1 MEDIKET
8 QTAAEETEET
18 VEVSSKAKKPKE
30 KKKTKDQQKI
40 EALEAEIIKMQLE
53 FAQTRESYLAARA
66 DLENTQ
72 KRVLDAAIN
81 DKKYAGMKL
90 VSELINPV
98 DMIVRASSMQ
108 TEDPQMKNFLIGFQ
122 MLANQI
128 VDIMKKDG
136 LTEIEAKEKAFDPNV
151 HQAISKEHVEGVEPG
166 MVLEVLQT
174 GYKYKDRIIRPA
186 MVKVSE

>member
-1 MEDIKET
+1 
-8 QTAAEETEET
+8 
-18 VEVSSKAKKPKE
+18 
-30 KKKTKDQQKI
+30 
-40 EALEAEIIKMQLE
+40 
-53 FAQTRESYLAARA
+53 
-66 DLENTQ
+66 
-72 KRVLDAAIN
+72 
-81 DKKYAGMKL
+81 
-90 VSELINPV
+90 
-98 DMIVRASSMQ
+98 
-108 TEDPQMKNFLIGFQ
+108 MKNFLIGFQ

-136 LTEIEAKEKAFDPNV
+136 LTEIEAKDKAFDPNV